1 MDRFINIDKPPVIVG
16 RCLVCKEEIQQGD
29 EKGCDKEALK
39 LVEGDQP
46 ENKYVYDLVLR
57 KGIIEG
63 DVITKLNIYQRQY
76 PKYG

>member
-1 MDRFINIDKPPVIVG
+1 MSEDMVYRAGPEPSELWRCVIMTKDHVK
-16 RCLVCKEEIQQGD
+16 VSDII
-29 EKGCDKEALK
+29 EALK